1 MGGTACVVAAAP
13 SPGIVGKARRV
24 ATRVLVEKVCS
35 LGIPVHLLTPE
46 PGDWHGLDVHVH
58 PTPSQG
64 FHLGKGLAALVEEL
78 EVERLLYFSAGSGF
92 LLDPEDIRGMMEL
105 ELSSPFGVFNNFYS
119 TDFALLAPPN
129 PGILRELPSDNAL
142 GWAHWRAGYRCY
154 ELPRNAKTQLDI
166 DTPGELQLLSC
177 SPGLPPE
184 LAAVL
189 SGMPRARAEV
199 LLEILVSPGKNLFL
213 VGRISGHLLRFLERT
228 SACRTQALIEGRGMK
243 AEGLPVRSLVRE
255 LLASRGPRGLVAA
268 LAAIGDAVVWDVRTL
283 FGALGIWP
291 SPEERFSFDLLEWD
305 ALKDPFLR
313 ELARAVAE
321 SPVPF
326 LVGGHS
332 LVSGAMYLAVELA
345 WDRVPGAVPP
355 GKVVRLE
362 EEDERIVE
370 ISPGGGG

>member
-13 SPGIVGKARRV
+13 SPGIVGKARAV
-24 ATRVLVEKVCS
+24 ATRALVEKVLS

-46 PGDWHGLDVHVH
+46 PRDWRGVDAEIH
-58 PTPSQG
+58 PTPFRG
-64 FHLGKGLAALVEEL
+64 FHLGRTLAALVEEL

-92 LLDPEDIRGMMEL
+92 LLDLEDIRDML
-105 ELSSPFGVFNNFYS
+105 ELDFSLPFGVFNNFYS
-119 TDFALLAPPN
+119 TDFALLVPPN
-129 PGILRELPSDNAL
+129 PEVLRELSSDNAL

-166 DTPGELQLLSC
+166 DTPGELQVLSC
-177 SPGLPPE
+177 AERLPSGF
-184 LAAVL
+184 ADAL
-189 SGMPRARAEV
+189 SGVPRGRAEA
-199 LLEILVSPGKNLFL
+199 LLEILVSPGKHLFL
-213 VGRISGHLLRFLERT
+213 VGRISGHLLRFLERA

-243 AEGLPVRSLVRE
+243 AEGLPVRSLLKE

-268 LAAIGDAVVWDVRTL
+268 LAAIGDVVVWDVRTL
-283 FGALGIWP
+283 FGALGVWP
-291 SPEERFSFDLLEWD
+291 SPEERFAFDLLEWD
-305 ALKDPFLR
+305 TLGDPRLR

-345 WDRVPGAVPP
+345 WQRVPGAISP
-355 GKVVRLE
+355 GKIVRLE